1 MIIYIIV
8 IIILLIF
15 LILICHFAMFLD
27 NYLLIENNFLDNMDI
42 NKLSKILENI
52 HQNQNQNQNIF
63 LENDKKK
70 YILFHT
76 DKNQD
81 INLHKTLHIT
91 SQIYDIIYNNPKLK
105 RIIKDKFNVNLKYP
119 TYDIEYRI
127 YKHNPKSMGW
137 HQDHKII
144 NKNYLECIY
153 VIENTTNSLFRWYKD
168 LKFHD
173 YLQKNNDLII
183 LQPNDLIHNID
194 PILYGEKRILKF
206 IIDLE

>member
-1 MIIYIIV
+1 
-8 IIILLIF
+8 
-15 LILICHFAMFLD
+15 MFLD

-52 HQNQNQNQNIF
+52 YQYKNKNKNQNNF

-70 YILFHT
+70 YILFDIK
-76 DKNQD
+76 DKNQN
-81 INLHKTLHIT
+81 INSHIT
-91 SQIYDIIYNNPKLK
+91 LQIYDIIYNNPKLK
-105 RIIKDKFNVNLKYP
+105 RIIKTQFNVDLKYP

-168 LKFHD
+168 FKFHD